1 MKVKHQLIS
10 MLGVVSLGMSMT
22 LPMNAETKIAH
33 HTPSHA
39 ATISK
44 TPIKGKTTPIK
55 GKTIVDIA
63 SSHKNFKTL
72 VTALKAAGLVET
84 LSGKGPFT
92 VFAPTDAAF
101 AKLPKGTLED
111 LLKPEN
117 KEKLVKVLTYHVV
130 PGNIKANQIK
140 PGEVN
145 TVAGVPIKLEI
156 HKGKVRVNDAHVITP
171 NIVGSNGVIHVIDK
185 VILPP
190 Q

>member
-10 MLGVVSLGMSMT
+10 MLGVVSLGMTMA
-22 LPMNAETKIAH
+22 LPLNAETKIAH
-33 HTPSHA
+33 HTPSHT

-44 TPIKGKTTPIK
+44 KPIK
-55 GKTIVDIA
+55 GKTIVDLA
-63 SSHKNFKTL
+63 SSNKNFKTL
-72 VTALKAAGLVET
+72 VKALKAAGLVET

-117 KEKLVKVLTYHVV
+117 KEKLVKILTYHVV

-140 PGEVN
+140 PGEVT
-145 TVAGVPIKLEI
+145 TVAGSPIKLQL
-156 HKGKVRVNDAHVITP
+156 HKGKVMVNDAHVILP
-171 NIVGSNGVIHVIDK
+171 NVVGSNGVIHVIDK